1 MKEKTPKYLL
11 RRSYMDILRGFT
23 KTKVDKFGEFYFKH
37 LDLFASEE
45 IDERKREYEE
55 YAVNQGL
62 PTEEEKIKELI
73 KDELW
78 SAEKDKEIEDLES
91 LISSL
96 KETKAKFYLKRDID
110 NIQRQV
116 DEETEKLQT
125 LQTQRIELVGFTTD
139 SYSTKKINEFFIFN
153 TSFKDRDLTEK
164 FFEKDQYDELHEDDI
179 MLLILNYNKVSQ
191 LFNEDNIKRIA
202 LSGFFLNSFYLCKDN
217 PFTFYGKPVVDLT
230 FNQNELFNFGRY
242 FKHVLSELKH
252 EPSKEVMEDPEKLIE
267 LFNVSKNSEKIK
279 QKMSDSDATTIV
291 GATQED
297 LERMGITSPKQDG
310 AVSLSKAAAEH
321 GGSLNMEQLMKLHGV

>member
-1 MKEKTPKYLL
+1 MKEKTPKHLL

-37 LDLFASEE
+37 LDLFSSEE

-78 SAEKDKEIEDLES
+78 SAEKDKEIENLEV
-91 LISSL
+91 LVSSL

-116 DEETEKLQT
+116 DEETEKLQI
-125 LQTQRIELVGFTTD
+125 LQAQRIELVGFTTD

-164 FFEKDQYDELHEDDI
+164 FFEKDTFDELHEDDI
-179 MLLILNYNKVSQ
+179 MLLILNYNKLSQ
-191 LFNEDNIKRIA
+191 LRYNVQTVISDLNRQSDWNDVKKAEKMVKKQEQSIINAQLAKEEMKVGNVDEAANIQKQDQSTR
-202 LSGFFLNSFYLCKDN
+202 
-217 PFTFYGKPVVDLT
+217 
-230 FNQNELFNFGRY
+230 
-242 FKHVLSELKH
+242 
-252 EPSKEVMEDPEKLIE
+252 KLI
-267 LFNVSKNSEKIK
+267 NYGN
-279 QKMSDSDATTIV
+279 
-291 GATQED
+291 
-297 LERMGITSPKQDG
+297 
-310 AVSLSKAAAEH
+310 
-321 GGSLNMEQLMKLHGV
+321 